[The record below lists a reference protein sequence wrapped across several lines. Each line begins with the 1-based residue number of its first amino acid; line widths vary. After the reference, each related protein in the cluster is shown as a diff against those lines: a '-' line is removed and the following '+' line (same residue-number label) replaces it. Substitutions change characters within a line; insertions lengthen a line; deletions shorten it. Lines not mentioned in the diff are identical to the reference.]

1 MSTPTVKAEK
11 HTTDTGDD
19 TATPATGSATRGSAN
34 DEKGSDRPTA
44 GGDSFLARASGVKLG
59 LKQVVV
65 GLVVLGMAVAIGIL
79 GFVVADKSDTISAM
93 QSETAAATTAEQ
105 RALDYATGAADMNYK
120 DLGAWNSRL
129 TANTSPEL
137 TAKLTEASTSMEQV
151 IVPLQWTSTAQ
162 PIAASVKSH
171 EGSVYVVSAFVSVMT
186 KNAQAPDGVQSTA
199 SYTVTMDSSKD
210 WLITDVGGIDGA
222 VAPK

>member
-1 MSTPTVKAEK
+1 MSTPTVNAEK
-11 HTTDTGDD
+11 TVDETDTAGTD
-19 TATPATGSATRGSAN
+19 TTVTTKSSERIASR
-34 DEKGSDRPTA
+34 GSDRKA
-44 GGDSFLARASGVKLG
+44 SDSLLAKASGATLG
-59 LKQVVV
+59 LKQIIA
-65 GLVVLGMAVAIGIL
+65 GALVLGMIVTIGIL
-79 GFVVADKSDTISAM
+79 GYVVVDQSGTIDSM
-93 QSETAAATTAEQ
+93 NSEAAATATAEK

-120 DLGAWNSRL
+120 DLDAWNTRL

-137 TAKLTEASTSMEQV
+137 TAKLTDASSSMEQV

-162 PIAASVKSH
+162 PIAASVRSH

-222 VAPK
+222 VVPK

>member
-1 MSTPTVKAEK
+1 MSTPTIDTDNTASDNDTEKASTTAEK
-11 HTTDTGDD
+11 TDDK
-19 TATPATGSATRGSAN
+19 SASTR
-34 DEKGSDRPTA
+34 K
-44 GGDSFLARASGVKLG
+44 GGDADSLLTRASGVKIG
-59 LKQVVV
+59 LKQVVS
-65 GLVVLGMAVAIGIL
+65 GALVVAMIATIGIL
-79 GFVVADKSDTISAM
+79 GYVVADKSDTVNTM
-93 QSETAAATTAEQ
+93 QSEASAAAAAEK
-105 RALDYATGAADMNYK
+105 RALDYATGAAEMNFK
-120 DLGAWNSRL
+120 DLAAWNTRL

-137 TAKLTEASTSMEQV
+137 TAKLTDAASSMEQV

-162 PIAASVKSH
+162 PIAATVKSH
-171 EGSVYVVSAFVSVMT
+171 EGSVFVVAAFVSVMT

>member
-1 MSTPTVKAEK
+1 MSTPTVNAEK
-11 HTTDTGDD
+11 RTTETDD
-19 TATPATGSATRGSAN
+19 DPTTPATESATQAGVNGA
-34 DEKGSDRPTA
+34 KGA
-44 GGDSFLARASGVKLG
+44 GGDSMLARASGVTLG
-59 LKQVVV
+59 LKQIVAGV
-65 GLVVLGMAVAIGIL
+65 VVLGMIAAIGIL
-79 GFVVADKSDTISAM
+79 GFVVADKSDTVSTM
-93 QSETAAATTAEQ
+93 QAEAASAATAQQ
-105 RALDYATGAADMNYK
+105 RALDYATGAAEMNYQ
-120 DLGAWNSRL
+120 DLAAWNERL

-137 TAKLTEASTSMEQV
+137 TAKLTEASSSMEQV

-171 EGSVYVVSAFVSVMT
+171 EGDVYVVAAFVSVMT

-222 VAPK
+222 VAPR